1 MQDEIITTT
10 ELNEQDFSL
19 QQNESSSSKLSFLNL
34 SYHLYEEDVAL
45 DKLLDI
51 CKQDRVA
58 IRDIFISDITQKYL
72 DYVIEL
78 TSEER
83 DYDDIADFLVLAA
96 TLIELKANS
105 LLPKLDFVD
114 TDEEKTLKKYARVK
128 IVADG
133 EVISDELLA
142 DAFEK
147 EKIVLPVD
155 FDDKKNTELKIVYYL
170 PLDVGNEAKNAEA
183 VFELLL
189 TASNE

>member
-72 DYVIEL
+72 
-78 TSEER
+78 ER
-83 DYDDIADFLVLAA
+83 H
-96 TLIELKANS
+96 
-105 LLPKLDFVD
+105 
-114 TDEEKTLKKYARVK
+114 
-128 IVADG
+128 
-133 EVISDELLA
+133 
-142 DAFEK
+142 
-147 EKIVLPVD
+147 
-155 FDDKKNTELKIVYYL
+155 
-170 PLDVGNEAKNAEA
+170 
-183 VFELLL
+183 
-189 TASNE
+189 